1 MVMSANAAAAIVRE
15 GARRRAKEFHPRCS
29 LCPSLSSPL
38 PPPWD
43 RGAASFCG
51 LGEEKIYEA
60 VFCRS
65 DIGIIS
71 VESNG
76 ADGRGRRTDDEK
88 AAGTKKEG
96 DSPSLSLAFAPS
108 ID

>member
-15 GARRRAKEFHPRCS
+15 GPRRGAKEFHPRCS
-29 LCPSLSSPL
+29 LCPSLSSLLSPTSS
-38 PPPWD
+38 D
-43 RGAASFCG
+43 GAASFCG

-71 VESNG
+71 VVESNG
-76 ADGRGRRTDDEK
+76 ADGR
-88 AAGTKKEG
+88 
-96 DSPSLSLAFAPS
+96 
-108 ID
+108 

>member
-1 MVMSANAAAAIVRE
+1 MSANAAAAIVRE
-15 GARRRAKEFHPRCS
+15 GARRGAKEFHPRCS
-29 LCPSLSSPL
+29 LCPSLLSSL
-38 PPPWD
+38 SFLLL
-43 RGAASFCG
+43 RTASFCG

-76 ADGRGRRTDDEK
+76 ADGRTADGR
-88 AAGTKKEG
+88 
-96 DSPSLSLAFAPS
+96 
-108 ID
+108 

>member
-15 GARRRAKEFHPRCS
+15 GARRGAKEFHPRCS
-29 LCPSLSSPL
+29 LCPSLSSSSL
-38 PPPWD
+38 PFLLL
-43 RGAASFCG
+43 RAASFCG

-76 ADGRGRRTDDEK
+76 ADGR
-88 AAGTKKEG
+88 
-96 DSPSLSLAFAPS
+96 
-108 ID
+108 

>member
-1 MVMSANAAAAIVRE
+1 MPPPLFGRGRGGERKNFILAA
-15 GARRRAKEFHPRCS
+15 
-29 LCPSLSSPL
+29 LCVPLSSSLL
-38 PPPWD
+38 PFLLL
-43 RGAASFCG
+43 RAASFCG

-76 ADGRGRRTDDEK
+76 ADGRTRTDDEK